1 MTSISD
7 LSDSM
12 SVGQTLST
20 PLLRN
25 LLEHERDEH
34 HVDYIDEKGDT
45 CALKIIVSNEE
56 LDEVSG
62 DDSSSQL
69 PCWWNGNYVAWFA
82 WVALPALLFLQFG
95 RVFCMSGAE
104 ATATGLR
111 WSVVNYAI
119 VLFVIIS
126 MANLYRHAIKDYQ
139 LTYTAVLL
147 LPEIFIYISLGL
159 VIFDQLYASVLLML
173 WSILCLAIVVVAIS
187 IRDLI
192 ATTSSSA
199 EEDGGEQLQDKL
211 DVSFFNGGRVPTTKM
226 V

>member
-1 MTSISD
+1 
-7 LSDSM
+7 
-12 SVGQTLST
+12 
-20 PLLRN
+20 
-25 LLEHERDEH
+25 
-34 HVDYIDEKGDT
+34 
-45 CALKIIVSNEE
+45 
-56 LDEVSG
+56 
-62 DDSSSQL
+62 
-69 PCWWNGNYVAWFA
+69 
-82 WVALPALLFLQFG
+82 
-95 RVFCMSGAE
+95 
-104 ATATGLR
+104 
-111 WSVVNYAI
+111 

-199 EEDGGEQLQDKL
+199 EEDGSEQLQDKL